1 MRYYDKITPDG
12 TRDLLFGECDQRSQ
26 VTKTLKDLFVAQGYR
41 RVMTPALEF
50 YDVFGKAAKYLPKES
65 MYKLTDAKGRLMV
78 LCPDCT
84 APVARL
90 TATRLKGLP
99 KPLRLY
105 YNHNIYRGF
114 PERKSKS
121 VEINQVGIELIGGSP
136 LRGDLEVVELAAR
149 SLDEVSEG
157 KYRLELCHI
166 GYFKAIMDS
175 LDADEDTKEEI
186 RQLVE
191 QKNYAALSD
200 ILGKAK
206 DNKAARAL
214 RRLPRLF
221 GGAEVFQEAYEL
233 FDENGAKESLDY
245 LKRIYEYLQELGLG
259 DKVLID
265 LGLVNLAEYYTGII
279 FRGYFRGLGEQVL
292 SGGRYDT
299 LLGQFGEDYCAIGFG
314 FNVDLASQGKEPEPE
329 SVPKILVYT
338 QDLKYIPASVQY
350 RKELEK
356 KGIMAE
362 NSVFDTL
369 EETLE
374 YARKRG
380 ILRVHLV
387 GEKIEEYQ
395 MEKGIGENETN

>member
-26 VTKTLKDLFVAQGYR
+26 VTKTLKDLFVSQGYR

-50 YDVFGKAAKYLPKES
+50 YDVFGKAAQYLPKES

-149 SLDEVSEG
+149 SLDKVSGG

-175 LDADEDTKEEI
+175 LDADDDTKEEI
-186 RQLVE
+186 RQLIE

-200 ILGKAK
+200 TLGKAK

-214 RRLPRLF
+214 RKLPRLF

-233 FDENGAKESLDY
+233 FDENGARESLDY
-245 LKRIYEYLQELGLG
+245 LKQIYEYLQALGLG
-259 DKVLID
+259 DKVRRD
-265 LGLVNLAEYYTGII
+265 LGVVSRAGGYTGRLV
-279 FRGYFRGLGEQVL
+279 RGGLGGG
-292 SGGRYDT
+292 GGRWRRPPGVCWGGDWGGGDRIVHT
-299 LLGQFGEDYCAIGFG
+299 
-314 FNVDLASQGKEPEPE
+314 
-329 SVPKILVYT
+329 
-338 QDLKYIPASVQY
+338 
-350 RKELEK
+350 
-356 KGIMAE
+356 
-362 NSVFDTL
+362 
-369 EETLE
+369 
-374 YARKRG
+374 ARCQRG
-380 ILRVHLV
+380 R
-387 GEKIEEYQ
+387 
-395 MEKGIGENETN
+395 

>member
-1 MRYYDKITPDG
+1 MKYYDKITPDG

-50 YDVFGKAAKYLPKES
+50 YDVFGKAAKYLPKET

-84 APVARL
+84 VPVARL
-90 TATRLKGLP
+90 TATRLKDMP

-105 YNHNIYRGF
+105 YNRNIYRGF

-149 SLDEVSEG
+149 SLDKIGGG

-186 RQLVE
+186 RLLIE
-191 QKNYAALSD
+191 QKNYAALTD
-200 ILGKAK
+200 ILGKAR

-214 RRLPRLF
+214 RKLPRLF
-221 GGAEVFQEAYEL
+221 GGAEVFERAYEL
-233 FDENGAKESLDY
+233 FDENGARESLDY
-245 LKRIYEYLQELGLG
+245 LKKIYEYFQTLGLG

-299 LLGQFGEDYCAIGFG
+299 LLGQFGEDHCSIGFG
-314 FNVDLASQGKEPEPE
+314 FNVDLASQRLKPEPE
-329 SVPKILVYT
+329 QVPKILVFT
-338 QDLKYIPASVQY
+338 PDMKDIAASVRY
-350 RKELEK
+350 RRELEE
-356 KGIMAE
+356 KGIMTE

-369 EETLE
+369 EETVA
-374 YARKRG
+374 YAKKRG
-380 ILRVHLV
+380 IHRVHLV

-395 MEKGIGENETN
+395 MEKG